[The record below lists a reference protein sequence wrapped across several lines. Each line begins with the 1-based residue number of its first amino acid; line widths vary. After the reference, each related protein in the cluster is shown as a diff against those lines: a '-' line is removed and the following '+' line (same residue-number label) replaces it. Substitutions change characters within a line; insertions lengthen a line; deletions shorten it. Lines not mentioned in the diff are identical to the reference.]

1 MHCFRK
7 TIKKKKKLLVHMW
20 MAQGYIKP
28 LDERIGYR
36 YFDELLSRS
45 LLEVFEKDA
54 CDNILSCKIHDLI
67 HDLAQLGI
75 GLETMM

>member
-1 MHCFRK
+1 MQ
-7 TIKKKKKLLVHMW
+7 MW

-45 LLEVFEKDA
+45 LLEVLEKDA
-54 CDNILSCKIHDLI
+54 CDNILSCKMHDLI
-67 HDLAQLGI
+67 HDSN
-75 GLETMM
+75 